1 MKRFQLEQS
10 DKTQF
15 FLDEESP
22 MRFVAMTD
30 RSGTKLSVEFGGQH
44 QQRPL
49 EIIDVDEFIGIKS
62 HRAKGKRIT
71 TYEVANLVFIEPEE
85 PEEEELEGEDVEDME
100 LDAAD
105 VEGAEVMDD
114 VELEGED
121 VAVEPQTVVDV
132 EDAELAGGQLNL
144 F

>member
-1 MKRFQLEQS
+1 
-10 DKTQF
+10 
-15 FLDEESP
+15 

-30 RSGTKLSVEFGGQH
+30 RSGAKLSVEFGGQH

-49 EIIDVDEFIGIKS
+49 ELIDVDEFIGIKS

-85 PEEEELEGEDVEDME
+85 PEEEELEGEDV
-100 LDAAD
+100 AA
-105 VEGAEVMDD
+105 ES
-114 VELEGED
+114 
-121 VAVEPQTVVDV
+121 QTVVDV
-132 EDAELAGGQLNL
+132 EDAELTGGQLNL

>member
-1 MKRFQLEQS
+1 
-10 DKTQF
+10 
-15 FLDEESP
+15 

-30 RSGTKLSVEFGGQH
+30 RNGAKLSVEFGGQH

-85 PEEEELEGEDVEDME
+85 IEEEEIEEADVEDME

-105 VEGAEVMDD
+105 VEGVDLVDD

-121 VAVEPQTVVDV
+121 VVAESQPTIDV
-132 EDAELAGGQLNL
+132 EDAELTGGQLNL